1 MLWSGLVFFG
11 SDRFVGNHALS
22 SLHHLITLL
31 HQQRKRL
38 LDTFDIIHTIHT
50 SKINF
55 QNIMSAIAITTSTD
69 AMDVEAVVTSN
80 TKVTAEIVDV
90 AEVMEEVEVEE
101 EEDIGELQEQYDTAM
116 KVYNTQCT
124 STELLMKDM
133 TVVPTLISIIENM
146 NYIGTNATQLKE
158 RSIYT
163 LVRIYCQMNQAVT
176 HIPSFLQ
183 RNETKFLSTISK
195 AKTAKLVRQ
204 ILDIVTSNNVLL
216 SSASSVSVGSST
228 STNTT
233 TAAATTGAINT
244 PSTSALTTGPD
255 TIVTVP
261 IADQESVTRSI
272 LGWCKEQKRSFLRQ
286 RVEAKLA
293 YILYMQGRYTES
305 LAMVDTLLHELK
317 QLDDKQ
323 LLVEIHLLE
332 SQLYFSIRNISKSK
346 AALTASRT
354 AANAIYVS
362 PVQQAALDSQSGTIH
377 TEETDY
383 STAHSYFLEAFEQ
396 LDQMNDYTAAL
407 KALKYM
413 MLCKIL
419 DGLKIILDPKTS
431 KTVSSGSSSSS
442 SDGMTTSN
450 MLTGKQA
457 VKYAGK
463 DLEAMQ
469 AIGKA
474 VSNRNLKELHAVFES
489 YPEQLATDLLI
500 QHHIQILQEQLL
512 ESNLLRIV
520 EPYSC
525 VELEFIS
532 NKIELSVSVTE
543 RKLSQM
549 ILDGTLNGILDQG
562 KGQLILYETV
572 EGSNAAAAA
581 DDNSVASKSLLVIQ
595 NMDSV
600 VTSLFERSN
609 ALRTVMM

>member
-1 MLWSGLVFFG
+1 
-11 SDRFVGNHALS
+11 
-22 SLHHLITLL
+22 
-31 HQQRKRL
+31 
-38 LDTFDIIHTIHT
+38 
-50 SKINF
+50 
-55 QNIMSAIAITTSTD
+55 MSPTAAAAD
-69 AMDVEAVVTSN
+69 AMEIETTKADANVVDP
-80 TKVTAEIVDV
+80 EEEGDD
-90 AEVMEEVEVEE
+90 EV

-116 KVYNTQCT
+116 TLYNSKFTN
-124 STELLMKDM
+124 TELLMNDTKI
-133 TVVPTLISIIENM
+133 VPMLVSIIENM
-146 NYIGTNATQLKE
+146 NYIGTNATQIKE

-163 LVRIYCQMNQAVT
+163 LVRVYCQTNQAVT
-176 HIPSFLQ
+176 QIPSFLQ
-183 RNETKFLSTISK
+183 SNEAKFLSTISK

-204 ILDIVTSNNVLL
+204 VLDIVTSNNVL
-216 SSASSVSVGSST
+216 SSSSST
-228 STNTT
+228 TTGTTT
-233 TAAATTGAINT
+233 TAPTATN
-244 PSTSALTTGPD
+244 
-255 TIVTVP
+255 IVTVP

-272 LGWCKEQKRSFLRQ
+272 LEWCKEQKRSFLRQ

-293 YILYMQGRYTES
+293 YILYVQGRYTDS

-332 SQLYFSIRNISKSK
+332 SQLYFSIRNVSKSK

-383 STAHSYFLEAFEQ
+383 GTAHSYFLEAFEQ

-419 DGLKIILDPKTS
+419 DGLKIILDPKS
-431 KTVSSGSSSSS
+431 VKNVAAGSSSDS
-442 SDGMTTSN
+442 MTTSS

-463 DLEAMQ
+463 DLDAMQ

-474 VSNRNLKELHAVFES
+474 VSNRNLKELHTVFES
-489 YPEQLATDLLI
+489 YKEQLSTDLLI

-525 VELEFIS
+525 VELDFIAK
-532 NKIELSVSVTE
+532 KIDLSVSVTE

-572 EGSNAAAAA
+572 EHDGTATTAVA
-581 DDNSVASKSLLVIQ
+581 DEHSVASKSLQVIE

-600 VTSLFERSN
+600 VTSLFERSK

>member
-1 MLWSGLVFFG
+1 M
-11 SDRFVGNHALS
+11 S
-22 SLHHLITLL
+22 SAAAAVDAMEIE
-31 HQQRKRL
+31 
-38 LDTFDIIHTIHT
+38 
-50 SKINF
+50 
-55 QNIMSAIAITTSTD
+55 ITTTATTKAD
-69 AMDVEAVVTSN
+69 ANVVDPEEEGDVEV
-80 TKVTAEIVDV
+80 
-90 AEVMEEVEVEE
+90 

-116 KVYNTQCT
+116 TLYN
-124 STELLMKDM
+124 SKFVNTELLMND
-133 TVVPTLISIIENM
+133 TTIVPTLVSIIENM
-146 NYIGTNATQLKE
+146 HYIGTNATQIKE

-163 LVRIYCQMNQAVT
+163 LVRVYCQTNQAVT
-176 HIPSFLQ
+176 QIPSFLQ
-183 RNETKFLSTISK
+183 SNETKFLSTISK

-204 ILDIVTSNNVLL
+204 VLDIVTSNNVLL
-216 SSASSVSVGSST
+216 SSSISST
-228 STNTT
+228 TTDT
-233 TAAATTGAINT
+233 TATATTMTA
-244 PSTSALTTGPD
+244 TTN
-255 TIVTVP
+255 IVTVP

-272 LGWCKEQKRSFLRQ
+272 LEWCKEQKRSFLRQ

-293 YILYMQGRYTES
+293 YILYVQGRYTDS

-332 SQLYFSIRNISKSK
+332 SQLYFSIRNVSKSK

-419 DGLKIILDPKTS
+419 DGLKIILDPKSVKNISAT
-431 KTVSSGSSSSS
+431 SS
-442 SDGMTTSN
+442 SDSMTTSS

-463 DLEAMQ
+463 DLDAMQ

-474 VSNRNLKELHAVFES
+474 ASNRNLKELHTVFES
-489 YPEQLATDLLI
+489 YKEQLSTDLLI

-525 VELEFIS
+525 VELDFIAK
-532 NKIELSVSVTE
+532 KIDLSVSVTE

-572 EGSNAAAAA
+572 ELDGTTTA
-581 DDNSVASKSLLVIQ
+581 DEHSVASKSLQVIE

-600 VTSLFERSN
+600 VTSLFERSK